1 MGRSAPR
8 PASTALRSALER
20 AAPRTP
26 LAAAQVAWAGAV
38 GDAIAAAAEPV
49 AERDGTLTVSCESA
63 AWAQE
68 LSLMETELL
77 ERLRGPLGD
86 ACPSALRFLAG

>member
-8 PASTALRSALER
+8 PASAALRSALEH

-26 LAAAQVAWAGAV
+26 LAGAQIAWAAAV
-38 GDAIAAAAEPV
+38 GDAIAAASEPV
-49 AERDGTLTVSCESA
+49 AERGGTLTISCESA

-68 LSLMETELL
+68 LSLMESELL
-77 ERLRGPLGD
+77 ERLRGSLGE
-86 ACPSALRFLAG
+86 ASPSALRFLAG